1 MEFRARGCLE
11 LRELPLFHFT
21 GAWMARTRD
30 SGERRGQ
37 KSDQGQAI
45 KGSVPG

>member
-11 LRELPLFHFT
+11 LRELLLFHFT

-30 SGERRGQ
+30 SGE
-37 KSDQGQAI
+37 GQAI
-45 KGSVPG
+45 KGSVLG